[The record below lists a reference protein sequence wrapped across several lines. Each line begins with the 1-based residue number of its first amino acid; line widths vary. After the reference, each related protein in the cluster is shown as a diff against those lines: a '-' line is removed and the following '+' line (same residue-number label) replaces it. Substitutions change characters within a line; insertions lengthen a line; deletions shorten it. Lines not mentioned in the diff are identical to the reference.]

1 MGVPERPDHRIG
13 DAERDAVVDELKVHF
28 GAGRL
33 TVDELEDRTARAL
46 AARTSGDLVP
56 LTHDLPAIAPPATA
70 PDDVWQRAFSLH
82 VRIAVLLAVVS
93 VVIWV
98 VSLGNL
104 SPVVPLLVI
113 AGSVVAHL
121 GWQRFQGHR

>member
-1 MGVPERPDHRIG
+1 VGVPERPDHRIG

-33 TVDELEDRTARAL
+33 SIDELEERTARAL

-56 LTHDLPAIAPPATA
+56 LTDDLPAIAAPVPAT
-70 PDDVWQRAFSLH
+70 DDVWKRAFSLH

-93 VVIWV
+93 VLIWI
-98 VSLGNL
+98 VSLGSL

-113 AGSVVAHL
+113 AGSVVAHA